1 MRFSDE
7 RGGGC
12 AQLNEPSR
20 ARTCCPTCTES
31 STFRAC
37 TFRPCYTIYYSLE
50 TYLLSFY
57 MFSPSERSWTYKCNG
72 EKCIREH
79 YNADNRFGEKR
90 IPFMS
95 CAMVCGDSNIWPMP
109 TGKTSLS
116 TRSLT
121 LRSADIAVHVETKFS
136 EVERM
141 FRLAFDIFMTDL
153 RDLEG
158 SLGAP
163 VNGAASARG
172 SSERQHD
179 EKSSSKES
187 GQNPD
192 VSESGKH
199 CDIKNLD
206 IRVMIDGSPN
216 VYVSLDMDESYNMT
230 VLSKYIVLLLKCA

>member
-1 MRFSDE
+1 MN
-7 RGGGC
+7 C
-12 AQLNEPSR
+12 LN
-20 ARTCCPTCTES
+20 
-31 STFRAC
+31 
-37 TFRPCYTIYYSLE
+37 SLRR
-50 TYLLSFY
+50 LLLYFY
-57 MFSPSERSWTYKCNG
+57 ICSPSERSWTYKCNG

-79 YNADNRFGEKR
+79 YSADNRFGEKR

-121 LRSADIAVHVETKFS
+121 LRSVDIAMHVETKFS

-153 RDLEG
+153 KELE
-158 SLGAP
+158 S
-163 VNGAASARG
+163 VSNGATSARG
-172 SSERQHD
+172 SNERQRD
-179 EKSSSKES
+179 EKSTSKES

-192 VSESGKH
+192 VSEAEKH

-206 IRVMIDGSPN
+206 VRVVIDGSPN

-230 VLSKYIVLLLKCA
+230 VLSKYTNC